1 MRILDD
7 DAGLFAAEIE
17 TESIDGSEA
26 TVLAPKN
33 HVSYGGK
40 VYGLWRGWY
49 AWSFTVPRRQTS
61 RIT

>member
-26 TVLAPKN
+26 CWRLRITFRTGAKSMVYGEDGTRGASPCP
-33 HVSYGGK
+33 GGK
-40 VYGLWRGWY
+40 RLV
-49 AWSFTVPRRQTS
+49 
-61 RIT
+61 